1 MLLIMKIVVKLN
13 LLKVM
18 SNVFMRMVLFFDLP
32 STTKKDIREYNH
44 FVKFLKKKGFVRM
57 QESVFTKLALNQS
70 VVNASM
76 IEIRKNI
83 PPEGLISILTITEN
97 QFSSIEH
104 ILGEVETDV
113 ITSESKVIKL

>member
-1 MLLIMKIVVKLN
+1 
-13 LLKVM
+13 
-18 SNVFMRMVLFFDLP
+18 MRMVLFFDLP

-76 IEIRKNI
+76 IEIRKNT